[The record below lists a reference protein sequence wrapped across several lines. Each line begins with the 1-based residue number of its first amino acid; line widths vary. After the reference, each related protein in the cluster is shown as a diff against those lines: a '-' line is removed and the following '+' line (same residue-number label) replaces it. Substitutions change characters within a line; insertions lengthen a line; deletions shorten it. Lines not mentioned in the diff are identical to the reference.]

1 MVNTVHT
8 NAASEDGMHY

>member
-8 NAASEDGMHY
+8 NATSEDGMHY